1 MVAFGFDFSPRC
13 VFKSAAALHRQTR
26 RSSSGRV
33 LGSRRRLSEIP
44 RPRCYDLL
52 RGKRPRCY
60 DLLRGNLLGRC
71 AETSADDFSLLD
83 APSCCCAFFCQR
95 IGSLI
100 ETFLVGFHHLY
111 GTYRGPTWPIWDLY
125 VTYRGQGTYIYTQY
139 SLYGTYGT
147 IWASGLIQDVCW
159 INRTYNTCAIFM
171 LTMNDKSHGKRKTL
185 FSLRFR
191 H

>member
-1 MVAFGFDFSPRC
+1 MRCKVTLVALGFDFSPRC
-13 VFKSAAALHRQTR
+13 VFKSAAPLHRQTR

-60 DLLRGNLLGRC
+60 DLLRGNLL
-71 AETSADDFSLLD
+71 AAALKLPPTTSLSSMLRALVVHF
-83 APSCCCAFFCQR
+83 CCQR

-139 SLYGTYGT
+139 SQYGTYT
-147 IWASGLIQDVCW
+147 WASGLIGC
-159 INRTYNTCAIFM
+159 M
-171 LTMNDKSHGKRKTL
+171 LDQ
-185 FSLRFR
+185 
-191 H
+191 